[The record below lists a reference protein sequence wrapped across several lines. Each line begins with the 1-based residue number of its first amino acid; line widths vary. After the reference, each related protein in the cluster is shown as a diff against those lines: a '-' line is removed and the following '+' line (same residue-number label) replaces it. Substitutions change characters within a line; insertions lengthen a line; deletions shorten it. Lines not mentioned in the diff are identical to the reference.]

1 MGGFEKIHKKSR
13 WEGVGWKE
21 KNKRIR
27 RRSAI
32 IRREKTDIKEKSKQR
47 GGGEREPEKV

>member
-13 WEGVGWKE
+13 WEGVGVGWKE

-27 RRSAI
+27 KRSAI
-32 IRREKTDIKEKSKQR
+32 IRREKTDIKEKSKQG
-47 GGGEREPEKV
+47 GGGE